1 MILPPN
7 FLMDV
12 PRRLLETS
20 NIPHKMSHEPQV
32 KTDLLQH
39 AT

>member
-1 MILPPN
+1 
-7 FLMDV
+7 
-12 PRRLLETS
+12 LETS
-20 NIPHKMSHEPQV
+20 NVPHKMSHEPQV